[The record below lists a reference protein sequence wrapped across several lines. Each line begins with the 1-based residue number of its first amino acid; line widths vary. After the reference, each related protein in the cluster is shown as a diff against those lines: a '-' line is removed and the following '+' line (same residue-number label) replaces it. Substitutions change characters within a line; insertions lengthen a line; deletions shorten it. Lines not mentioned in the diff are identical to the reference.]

1 MTQQVAEGDFTVQT
15 KESNTDEIAVL
26 TRSFNDMTQEIGGLV
41 EDIKLQQKN
50 LRIAETKLLQAQINP
65 HFLYNTLDAIV
76 WLAEENRK
84 DEVVSMVTALSDFF
98 RTTLSKGRDFITVR
112 EERSHIE
119 SYLKIQQFRYQD
131 IMSYEIDMEEN
142 MGEFMIPKLTLQPL
156 VENALYHGLKNK
168 RGGGMIKI
176 TGRLD
181 GENMIFTVTDDGKG
195 MTKEVLEK
203 LQESIGK
210 EKGDKSIDGFG
221 IGNVNRRI
229 RYYYGERYGVTLES
243 VENDG
248 TKATVTMAAQ
258 KNQPFS

>member
-1 MTQQVAEGDFTVQT
+1 MYLDIRSGDRVSLVFDNEGGKKRDKANTEIMPDDTTGAEGDFTVQT

-41 EDIKLQQKN
+41 EDIKQQQKN

-142 MGEFMIPKLTLQPL
+142 MGEFMIPKLTLQ
-156 VENALYHGLKNK
+156 A
-168 RGGGMIKI
+168 IS
-176 TGRLD
+176 
-181 GENMIFTVTDDGKG
+181 GKCS
-195 MTKEVLEK
+195 LSWPEK
-203 LQESIGK
+203 
-210 EKGDKSIDGFG
+210 
-221 IGNVNRRI
+221 
-229 RYYYGERYGVTLES
+229 
-243 VENDG
+243 
-248 TKATVTMAAQ
+248 
-258 KNQPFS
+258 

>member
-1 MTQQVAEGDFTVQT
+1 
-15 KESNTDEIAVL
+15 
-26 TRSFNDMTQEIGGLV
+26 
-41 EDIKLQQKN
+41 
-50 LRIAETKLLQAQINP
+50 
-65 HFLYNTLDAIV
+65 
-76 WLAEENRK
+76 
-84 DEVVSMVTALSDFF
+84 
-98 RTTLSKGRDFITVR
+98 
-112 EERSHIE
+112 
-119 SYLKIQQFRYQD
+119 
-131 IMSYEIDMEEN
+131 MSYEIDMEEN

-258 KNQPFS
+258 KNQPFYMKNQLL